1 MTDPL
6 VDATWL
12 GSHREEVV
20 VADVRWAP
28 TLGTA
33 EAERLFAAGHI
44 PGAVFFDVDR
54 DLAGAAFTG
63 GPGRH
68 PTPTPE
74 GFART
79 LGRAGIG
86 DEDKVVAYDD
96 VGGSYAARLWWMLE
110 ATGRRCVVL
119 DGGLGAW
126 SGPLETG
133 AAHQRPAT
141 EVAGR
146 PWSSELLADAD
157 DVRDALTA
165 GAIVLD
171 ARAGDRYRGETEPF
185 DPVAGHIPGARSAPW
200 TENLAGGGLLRS
212 PVELR
217 ERFAAIGVHDAS
229 TAIAYCGSGVTAA
242 HDVLAMRVAGLGT
255 ARLYEGSW
263 SDWVHDPARPIATG
277 DEP

>member
-1 MTDPL
+1 
-6 VDATWL
+6 
-12 GSHREEVV
+12 
-20 VADVRWAP
+20 
-28 TLGTA
+28 
-33 EAERLFAAGHI
+33 
-44 PGAVFFDVDR
+44 VFFDVDR